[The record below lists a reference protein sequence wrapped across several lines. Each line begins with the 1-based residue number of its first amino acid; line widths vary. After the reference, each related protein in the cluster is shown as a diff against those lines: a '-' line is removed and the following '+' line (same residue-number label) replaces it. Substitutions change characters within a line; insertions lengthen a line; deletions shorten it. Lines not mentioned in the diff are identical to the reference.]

1 MQSEISVEA
10 PEVAQGEFEREPIP
24 ASKQKDW
31 KSFLG
36 MYAGEHAAGTE
47 FMIGPLFLAAGA
59 SLYDLLIGLFI
70 GNVLALLTWRYIVAP
85 IAVSKKLTLY
95 FHLEKI
101 AGDKLVKVYKIVNGI
116 LFCFLAGAMVTV
128 SASAVGVPF
137 NIVFD
142 VPESIFGFSTFGFS
156 MIVIVV
162 GLVMTVVAAAGYNT
176 VAWVSN
182 MAAPWMM
189 VVFAACG
196 MAALYQMGVTSFDA
210 LVEGAFWDHA
220 VSVVQAKSGKTDFG
234 IGKIIIFAWLCNGA
248 MHFGMADLSIMRFAK
263 DTKAG
268 WGPAIGMFLGHYMAW
283 IAAAFLLAAQIHLIN
298 DTSAN
303 PGALAWGAIGWTGI
317 LVVIIAG
324 WTTAN
329 PTIYR
334 AGLAFQSLMP
344 KAKSFVGVLVAGVIA
359 TIAGIFPNLSAK
371 LLDFVGLYGTI
382 LGPMGAIIFVDHYFS
397 KRFNFPNFFAEQKG
411 ISFNTTVL
419 IAWVIPVLFGLYMIL
434 NQGVFAAYMVIP
446 CWVAS
451 GILYIT
457 LMKIKKA

>member
-1 MQSEISVEA
+1 MEENQTVETG
-10 PEVAQGEFEREPIP
+10 GEYERAPIP
-24 ASKQKDW
+24 NSKLKGW

-59 SLYDLLIGLFI
+59 SLSDLILGLFI
-70 GNVLALLTWRYIVAP
+70 GNILALLTWRYVVAP

-95 FHLEKI
+95 FQLEKI
-101 AGDKLVKVYKIVNGI
+101 AGSQLVKVYNVVNGV

-128 SASAVGVPF
+128 SASAVGIPF
-137 NIVFD
+137 DIVFS
-142 VPESIFGFSTFGFS
+142 VPESIFGLSTFGFS
-156 MIVIVV
+156 MIVIIV
-162 GLVMTVVAAAGYNT
+162 GIVMTVVAAAGYNT

-182 MAAPWMM
+182 MAAPWMI

-196 MAALYQMGVTSFDA
+196 IAALYQMGVNSFDA
-210 LVEGAFWDHA
+210 LTEGAYWDNA
-220 VSVVQAKSGKTDFG
+220 IAVVQAESGVIDFSL
-234 IGKIIIFAWLCNGA
+234 GKIIVFSWLCNGA
-248 MHFGMADLSIMRFAK
+248 MHLGMADLSIMRFAK
-263 DTKAG
+263 DTRAG

-283 IAAAFLLAAQIHLIN
+283 ICAAFLLAAQIHLTN
-298 DTSAN
+298 DISAN

-317 LVVIIAG
+317 IVVIIAG

-344 KAKSFVGVLVAGVIA
+344 NAKKYMGVLLAGTVA
-359 TIAGIFPNLSAK
+359 TIAGIFPSLSGK

-397 KRFNFPNFFAEQKG
+397 KSFNFPSYFAESKG
-411 ISFNTTVL
+411 ITINYSVL
-419 IAWVIPVLFGLYMIL
+419 IAWVLPVALGLYMIL
-434 NQGVFAAYMVIP
+434 SLGVFAAYMVGP
-446 CWVAS
+446 CWIAS
-451 GILYIT
+451 GLLYIL
-457 LMKIKKA
+457 LMKSKKS

>member
-1 MQSEISVEA
+1 MMNSDENM
-10 PEVAQGEFEREPIP
+10 EVRSGGEYEREPIP
-24 ASKQKDW
+24 QSKLKNW
-31 KSFLG
+31 KSFFG

-59 SLYDLLIGLFI
+59 TLADLLVGLFI
-70 GNVLALLTWRYIVAP
+70 GNILALLTWRYIVAP

-95 FHLEKI
+95 FQLEKI
-101 AGDKLVKVYKIVNGI
+101 AGTQLVKVYNIVNGV

-128 SASAVGVPF
+128 SASAVGIPF
-137 NIVFD
+137 DIKFTI
-142 VPESIFGFSTFGFS
+142 PESIFGLSTFGFS
-156 MIVIVV
+156 AIVIGV
-162 GLVMTVVAAAGYNT
+162 GLVMTIVAAAGYNT

-182 MAAPWMM
+182 MAAPWMI

-196 MAALYQMGVTSFDA
+196 IAALYQMGVTSFDT
-210 LVEGAFWDHA
+210 LLEGAYWDKA
-220 VSVVQAKSGKTDFG
+220 VAVVQSENGAIDFG
-234 IGKIIIFAWLCNGA
+234 IGKIIIFSWLCNGA
-248 MHFGMADLSIMRFAK
+248 MHFGMSDLSIMRFAK
-263 DTKAG
+263 DERAG

-283 IAAAFLLAAQIHLIN
+283 ICAAFLLAAQIHLIN

-317 LVVIIAG
+317 IVVIIAG

-344 KAKSFVGVLVAGVIA
+344 KAKKYMGVLVAGLVA
-359 TIAGIFPNLSAK
+359 TIAGIFPSLSGK

-397 KRFNFPNFFAEQKG
+397 KSMNFPGFFAETKG
-411 ISFNTTVL
+411 VAINTSVL
-419 IAWVIPVLFGLYMIL
+419 IAWVLPVAIGLYMIMSK
-434 NQGVFAAYMVIP
+434 GVFAAYMVIP
-446 CWVAS
+446 CWIAS
-451 GILYIT
+451 GLLYIL
-457 LMKIKKA
+457 LMKSKKA